1 MPIRLEIG
9 ESAAEVIAG
18 REELFNRLGI
28 RIECGDD
35 GAYEL
40 SALPEALISIDEEEL
55 VQALLWE
62 KGSVDELI
70 DRVYSLASCRLAIK
84 EGQELDPLTATE
96 LVHKVFR
103 LSNARCPHGRPIW
116 HEVPRE
122 KLLREVQRL

>member
-1 MPIRLEIG
+1 MER
-9 ESAAEVIAG
+9 
-18 REELFNRLGI
+18 
-28 RIECGDD
+28 GDD
-35 GAYEL
+35 GAYAL

-62 KGSVDELI
+62 KGSVDELV
-70 DRVYSLASCRLAIK
+70 DRVYSLASCRLAVK

-116 HEVPRE
+116 HEVQRE
-122 KLLREVQRL
+122 QLLREVQRL